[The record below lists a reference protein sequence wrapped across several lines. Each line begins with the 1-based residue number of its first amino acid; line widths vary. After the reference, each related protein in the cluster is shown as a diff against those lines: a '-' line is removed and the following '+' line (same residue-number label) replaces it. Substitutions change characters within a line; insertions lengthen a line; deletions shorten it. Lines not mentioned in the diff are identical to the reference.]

1 LKIVYHELYKEVYTS
16 DPAADPGRIE
26 SILRT
31 LEGKYRFVQPEPAAE
46 SDLRRVHTQFH
57 IESIKRDHHLYEI
70 ACLAAGGA
78 INAAQIAMAGE
89 AVFGLIRPPGH
100 HASPDHCWGFCFF
113 NNIAVA
119 LAKLREEG
127 LIKRALILDF
137 DLHFGDG
144 TDNYFRGS
152 NTRYF
157 QPGASERAAFIRE
170 IETIFSEEKGYD
182 ILAVSA
188 GFDRHVADWGGQLS
202 TDDYRTIGKLV
213 REAAENNCR
222 GRRFAV
228 LEGGYNHDVLG
239 TNVEAFL
246 QGME

>member
-1 LKIVYHELYKEVYTS
+1 MKIVYHELYKQVYTS
-16 DPAADPGRIE
+16 DPAADPGRVE
-26 SILRT
+26 SILKA
-31 LEGKYRFVQPEPAAE
+31 LMEKYQLVQPKPAIE
-46 SDLRRVHTQFH
+46 SDLRRVHTQSH
-57 IESIKRDHHLYEI
+57 IESVKRDSHIYEI
-70 ACLAAGGA
+70 AGLAAGGA
-78 INAAQIAMAGE
+78 VKAAQIAVEGE
-89 AVFGLIRPPGH
+89 PSFGLIRPPGH

-119 LAKLREEG
+119 LAKLQEDG

-157 QPGASERAAFIRE
+157 QPGVSERGAFVKE
-170 IETIFSEEKGYD
+170 VETVFKGETGYD

-188 GFDRHVADWGGQLS
+188 GFDRHIADWGGQLS
-202 TDDYRTIGKLV
+202 TDDYRTIGRLV
-213 REAAENNCR
+213 KEAAEGNCQ
-222 GRRFAV
+222 GRRFAI

-246 QGME
+246 EGMD

>member
-1 LKIVYHELYKEVYTS
+1 MKVVYHELYKQVYAS

-26 SILRT
+26 SV
-31 LEGKYRFVQPEPAAE
+31 LEVLDAKYQFVRPKPATE

-57 IESIKRDHHLYEI
+57 IESVKRDGRLYEI

-78 INAAQIAMAGE
+78 IKAAELAMEGE
-89 AVFGLIRPPGH
+89 PGFGLLRPPGH

-113 NNIAVA
+113 NNVAIA
-119 LAKLREEG
+119 LAKLQEDG
-127 LIKRALILDF
+127 LVKRALILDF

-144 TDNYFRGS
+144 TDSYFRGS
-152 NTRYF
+152 STKYF
-157 QPGASERAAFIRE
+157 QPGFSERGAFVSE
-170 IETIFSEEKGYD
+170 IERVFEVEEGYD
-182 ILAVSA
+182 VLAVSA
-188 GFDRHVADWGGQLS
+188 GFDRHIADWGGQLS
-202 TDDYRTIGKLV
+202 TDDYRVIGRLV
-213 REAAENNCR
+213 KEAAEKNCQ

-246 QGME
+246 KGMG

>member
-1 LKIVYHELYKEVYTS
+1 LKVVYHELYKQVYTS
-16 DPAADPGRIE
+16 DPAAEPGRIE
-26 SILRT
+26 SILKT
-31 LEGKYRFVQPEPAAE
+31 LEGKYRFVQPKPATE
-46 SDLRRVHTQFH
+46 SDLSRVHTQFH
-57 IESIKRDHHLYEI
+57 IESVKRDIKLYKI

-78 INAAQIAMAGE
+78 IKAAEIAVEGE
-89 AVFGLIRPPGH
+89 PSFGLIRPPGH

-119 LAKLREEG
+119 LAKLLEDG
-127 LIKRALILDF
+127 LINRALILDF

-152 NTRYF
+152 NTKYF
-157 QPGASERAAFIRE
+157 QPRTSERRAFIRE
-170 IETIFSEEKGYD
+170 IERVFEAEEGYG

-188 GFDRHVADWGGQLS
+188 GFDRHIADWGGQLA
-202 TDDYRTIGKLV
+202 TDDYRAIGRLV
-213 REAAENNCR
+213 KEAAEKNCR

-246 QGME
+246 EGMD